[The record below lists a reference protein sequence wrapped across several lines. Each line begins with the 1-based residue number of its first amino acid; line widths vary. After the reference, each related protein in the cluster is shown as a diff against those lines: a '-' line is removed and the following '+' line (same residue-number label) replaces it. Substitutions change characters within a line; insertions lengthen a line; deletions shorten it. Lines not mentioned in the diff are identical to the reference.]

1 MKPADVVRAWVEKF
15 NAGDVTGLCSLYHPN
30 ATNHQVVTEPLVG
43 IDAIRKLFEVEY
55 ARAEM
60 ICNIDNLFE
69 DGEWAIM
76 EWSDPIGLRGCGFFT
91 CKMER
96 SFFSEVT
103 STNCLSS
110 KCRDLM
116 FRINIWSDL
125 LT

>member
-76 EWSDPIGLRGCGFFT
+76 EWSDPIGLRGCGFFHVQNG
-91 CKMER
+91 KIVLQR
-96 SFFSEVT
+96 GYFDQLSFFKVQG
-103 STNCLSS
+103 L
-110 KCRDLM
+110 DVPDQYLV
-116 FRINIWSDL
+116 
-125 LT
+125 